1 MRIFGVAEK
10 VLNGAGISREEAL
23 SVLELSDEEL
33 PALLDEVFV
42 VRKKYK
48 GLKVG
53 IQLLSSLR
61 SGNCSQDCAYCAQA
75 RDSTAAIEKY
85 RLLPY
90 EAIAGHRATVADKK
104 LARHCIGLSGIQFS
118 DEEIEK
124 VCAYVRAL
132 KEEAPAPVCC
142 SIGFLSRQQAERLK
156 AAGVDRINHNLN
168 TSRAF
173 YPNICTTHTYD
184 QRIANI
190 AMLREIGFELCCGGI
205 AGLGESAADI
215 VDMFF
220 AIKEINPAS
229 VPVNFLIPI
238 QGSGLEH
245 RPVAALTPEYCL
257 KVLALA
263 RLVLPRQDIRCAAGR
278 EVYLRG
284 REGDVFRIADSIF
297 ASGYLTAGG
306 QGVDETIALVKA
318 YGFEYYLEN
327 P

>member
-23 SVLELSDEEL
+23 AVLELSEQEL
-33 PALLDEVFV
+33 PALLDEVFAI
-42 VRKKYK
+42 RKKYK

-75 RDSTAAIEKY
+75 RDSTAAIKKY

-118 DEEIEK
+118 DAEIEK
-124 VCAYVRAL
+124 VCEYVRAL
-132 KEEAPAPVCC
+132 KGEAPAPVCC
-142 SIGFLSRQQAERLK
+142 SIGFLSRRQAERLK

-190 AMLREIGFELCCGGI
+190 AML
-205 AGLGESAADI
+205 
-215 VDMFF
+215 
-220 AIKEINPAS
+220 
-229 VPVNFLIPI
+229 
-238 QGSGLEH
+238 
-245 RPVAALTPEYCL
+245 
-257 KVLALA
+257 
-263 RLVLPRQDIRCAAGR
+263 
-278 EVYLRG
+278 
-284 REGDVFRIADSIF
+284 
-297 ASGYLTAGG
+297 
-306 QGVDETIALVKA
+306 
-318 YGFEYYLEN
+318 
-327 P
+327 